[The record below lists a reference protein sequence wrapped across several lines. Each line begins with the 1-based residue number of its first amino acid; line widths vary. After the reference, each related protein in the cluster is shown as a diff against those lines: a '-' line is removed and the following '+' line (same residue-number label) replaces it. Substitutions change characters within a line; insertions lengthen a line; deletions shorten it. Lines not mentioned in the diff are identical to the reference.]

1 MKKTY
6 KLNLILGEN
15 IRKARSLRKLSQ
27 DKFAEMLGVETATL
41 SKIECGKS
49 NPTPETIEK
58 IIEVLNINPYL
69 LYMSDED
76 INIDE
81 THKHMTK
88 ILEKLKQNKTLYRK
102 AYDFVLELSQGL

>member
-1 MKKTY
+1 MKRTY
-6 KLNLILGEN
+6 KLNLILGQN
-15 IRKARSLRKLSQ
+15 IRNARKLRNISQ

-81 THKHMTK
+81 VHPKMIK
-88 ILEKLKQNKTLYRK
+88 ILEKLKQNKSLYRK
-102 AYDFVLELSQGL
+102 AYDFILELSQGI

>member
-1 MKKTY
+1 MYKSDDIKK
-6 KLNLILGEN
+6 LLGQRIKE
-15 IRKARSLRKLSQ
+15 LRKIKGLTQ
-27 DKFAEMLGVETATL
+27 EQLAEKMEIDQRNL

-81 THKHMTK
+81 VHQNMIN
-88 ILEKLKQNKTLYRK
+88 ILDKLKQNKSLYRK
-102 AYDFVLELSQGL
+102 AYDFILELSQGL